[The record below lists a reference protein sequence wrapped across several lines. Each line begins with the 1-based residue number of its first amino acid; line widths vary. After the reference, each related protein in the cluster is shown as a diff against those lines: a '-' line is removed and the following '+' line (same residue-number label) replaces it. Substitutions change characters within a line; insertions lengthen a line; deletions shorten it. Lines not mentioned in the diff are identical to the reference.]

1 MSWVF
6 PTSLREYVPHDSA
19 HGSTALAHD
28 IHEQILVHKRSLFLV
43 GHTPGSGF
51 IADDEVRSAFL
62 PPLSDGAVLRREDIA
77 MNGYTP
83 IFMTHAPEDL
93 AVIESN
99 RDRELKRKKRN
110 TRARRG
116 VVLPDR
122 EPLKTQRTLINPIG
136 PNGLALP
143 IIAETVSA
151 PVVSSR
157 RAAAIAAQANINL
170 LAQDLPLPQPP
181 TPPPQPTIVRSKR
194 GRAARDPS
202 RETSVVHPGELTPSV
217 IGKRG
222 FREDS
227 VADTVGMGSPMP
239 ANKRRNGRIIESP
252 DGDGNDVDISAPVKA
267 EHESTGP
274 WRCTNCG
281 VPEHLSGGPRRDPG
295 GNRTLCG
302 TCARHQARTNKKRPV
317 EYTEDEEYHRQRI
330 ELARKRNG
338 AAAAGHFT
346 GSEMGDD
353 DMSPSTMTTPLPSAM
368 PLLSPQHNRT
378 PQPPP
383 RSLSANVQPMQQP
396 HPAHP
401 TQPSMQYQPQTTLP
415 TRSLL
420 KDNAT
425 DTSDSDSSDSD
436 DDDDFVPAA
445 QNQTRAVPTP
455 GRTVSASGAA
465 ASPVA
470 STPSAKTREEP
481 PAWTSRVIAET
492 QGRYPQDRFAVVP
505 KAKTDGVEAP
515 TEWRLKC
522 LDW

>member
-1 MSWVF
+1 
-6 PTSLREYVPHDSA
+6 
-19 HGSTALAHD
+19 
-28 IHEQILVHKRSLFLV
+28 VHKRSLFLV

-99 RDRELKRKKRN
+99 RDRELKRKKRT

-136 PNGLALP
+136 PNGLAP
-143 IIAETVSA
+143 PTIAETASA
-151 PVVSSR
+151 PIVSSR

-181 TPPPQPTIVRSKR
+181 TPPPQPAVVRRR
-194 GRAARDPS
+194 GRTARGAS
-202 RETSVVHPGELTPSV
+202 RETSVLNAGELTPSV

-222 FREDS
+222 SREDS
-227 VADTVGMGSPMP
+227 VTDTVGMGSPMP
-239 ANKRRNGRIIESP
+239 ASKRRNGRIVESP
-252 DGDGNDVDISAPVKA
+252 DGDDMDVDDPAPVKS
-267 EHESTGP
+267 EHEQVEP
-274 WRCTNCG
+274 WHCGNCG
-281 VPEHLSGGPRRDPG
+281 VPEHLSGGPRRDLK
-295 GNRTLCG
+295 GNKSLCG
-302 TCARHQARTNKKRPV
+302 TCARHQARTGKKRPV
-317 EYTEDEEYHRQRI
+317 DYTEDEEHHRQRI

-338 AAAAGHFT
+338 AAAAGHYP
-346 GSEMGDD
+346 GSDMDD
-353 DMSPSTMTTPLPSAM
+353 DISPSSMITPLPSAA
-368 PLLSPQHNRT
+368 PLLSPQQHMQRT
-378 PQPPP
+378 PQNQSPLASFSGQLAHHSQPP
-383 RSLSANVQPMQQP
+383 Q
-396 HPAHP
+396 
-401 TQPSMQYQPQTTLP
+401 TQPATQFQPLTTLP

-436 DDDDFVPAA
+436 DDDDFVPAT
-445 QNQTRAVPTP
+445 QVRPGLTP
-455 GRTVSASGAA
+455 GRTVSASGAT

-470 STPSAKTREEP
+470 SAPSAKTREEP
-481 PAWTSRVIAET
+481 PTWTKRVHAET

-505 KAKTDGVEAP
+505 KAKTEGVEAP
-515 TEWRLKC
+515 AEWRLKC
-522 LDW
+522 LDWYVSFMPRCL